1 MCRKFQLD
9 YDFWYGFQDMKEVK
23 RLCSAVPS
31 FSAKKDTSITEG
43 NPTGMSA
50 KVTIEGIF
58 WVFQL
63 SIFTISS
70 LKKSDSIREIKK
82 SQDRKP
88 LSLTDDTEVS
98 ELTYGIKNIPHILS
112 SINLLVF
119 LLYSQIMWAHLRLD
133 RLKEK
138 SDEKSG
144 SKTFISNRWHRG
156 ELTYIWY
163 KNIPHIPSCIN

>member
-1 MCRKFQLD
+1 MSLKDNSYQSKQAAMHSEVTFICVSN
-9 YDFWYGFQDMKEVK
+9 DMKEVK

-50 KVTIEGIF
+50 
-58 WVFQL
+58 
-63 SIFTISS
+63 
-70 LKKSDSIREIKK
+70 KKSDSIREIKK

-119 LLYSQIMWAHLRLD
+119 LLYSQIM
-133 RLKEK
+133 
-138 SDEKSG
+138 
-144 SKTFISNRWHRG
+144 
-156 ELTYIWY
+156 
-163 KNIPHIPSCIN
+163 